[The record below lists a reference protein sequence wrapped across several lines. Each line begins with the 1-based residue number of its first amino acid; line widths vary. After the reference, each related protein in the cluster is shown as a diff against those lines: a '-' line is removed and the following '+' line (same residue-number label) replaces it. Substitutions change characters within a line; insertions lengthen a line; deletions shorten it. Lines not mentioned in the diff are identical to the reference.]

1 MINIDDPR
9 GRQMAMI
16 ARERGLALTSI
27 GRDPAADLRIL
38 GQETL
43 LTSNEVTRFDAIL
56 FGSMHLRLAR
66 GESICFP
73 QLEWVATPP
82 EIRKLVTTRLKLT
95 GYKYFPSTMSWVL
108 REEKPLVPLQREL

>member
-1 MINIDDPR
+1 
-9 GRQMAMI
+9 MI
-16 ARERGLALTSI
+16 AQREGQTDRQSAKDKAKEASEAYKQALVNEAL
-27 GRDPAADLRIL
+27 DNV
-38 GQETL
+38 ETL

-95 GYKYFPSTMSWVL
+95 GYKYFPSTMSGVL
-108 REEKPLVPLQREL
+108 REEKPLVPLQRER